1 MKPLKLE
8 LNQSVW
14 RSWAKTWAQ
23 TPENDLAGWWGEVRV
38 EEKPFTHLLY
48 FDTVEWSWGALPRA
62 PSLVNMHP
70 IFCSRQW
77 GLARGPAHWF
87 WIPSRPAV
95 IYSAPS
101 FTSLCKLPGEFLL
114 GSNVWYPG
122 EKDPWKHIPGLAAA
136 PSGFVQL
143 PASHL
148 WIAWLHCQVTSRP
161 TRAVTIATFP
171 EGCSPV

>member
-23 TPENDLAGWWGEVRV
+23 TPENDLAEWWGEVRV

-48 FDTVEWSWGALPRA
+48 FDTVEWPCGALPRA
-62 PSLVNMHP
+62 PPLVNMPP

-87 WIPSRPAV
+87 WIPSRPVV

-101 FTSLCKLPGEFLL
+101 FTSLCKLPGLFEESFCWAQTFDTLEKRIL
-114 GSNVWYPG
+114 GNTSQARQLRPL
-122 EKDPWKHIPGLAAA
+122 GLYNY
-136 PSGFVQL
+136 L
-143 PASHL
+143 PA
-148 WIAWLHCQVTSRP
+148 TSGLPSSTARLP
-161 TRAVTIATFP
+161 P
-171 EGCSPV
+171 DPQGQSP